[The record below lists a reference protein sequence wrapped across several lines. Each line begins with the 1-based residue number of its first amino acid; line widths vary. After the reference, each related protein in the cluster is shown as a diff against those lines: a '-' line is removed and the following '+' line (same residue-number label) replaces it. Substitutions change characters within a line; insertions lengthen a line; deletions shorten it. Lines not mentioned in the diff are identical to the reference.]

1 MTPTILQSIEI
12 GDHLRTLGDNG
23 FVVIPSYIPT
33 SRMPELSAAYDRAVA
48 SASVENTHRGRSST
62 RVEGVLAAEPIFA
75 SLYKGETLNAAARQ
89 LIGGAFKLSCFHS
102 RTLHRHC
109 EMGEFHIDFGP
120 DEQPFP
126 LLSFIYMIDEFS
138 ERNGATRFVV
148 GSQHCKDRPSPS
160 EQQECLTQSVAACGS
175 AGSVIIFD
183 GRVHHAH
190 GANSSSIERR
200 SLQGSF
206 IPAAQSGSLTAEA

>member
-1 MTPTILQSIEI
+1 MTPTNFQNNEIE
-12 GDHLRTLGDNG
+12 DRLRVLRNNG
-23 FVVIPSYIPT
+23 FVVITSYIP
-33 SRMPELSAAYDRAVA
+33 SSKMPELSAAYDRAVA

-62 RVEGVLAAEPIFA
+62 RVEGILAAEPIFA
-75 SLYKGETLNAAARQ
+75 SLYDCEILHAASRQ
-89 LIGGAFKLSCFHS
+89 VIDGAFKLSCFHA
-102 RTLHRHC
+102 RTLHSPC
-109 EMGEFHIDFGP
+109 EMGEFHIDFRP
-120 DEQPFP
+120 DERPFP

-138 ERNGATRFVV
+138 ESNGATRFVA
-148 GSQHCKDRPSPS
+148 GSQHRKDRPSPS
-160 EQQECLTQSVAACGS
+160 EQEECLTQSVPAGGL

-206 IPAAQSGSLTAEA
+206 IPAAQSGSLTAKG